1 VSTTQFVDD
10 TPRHLTAT
18 KGLGV
23 NSTFSEADLGEREFW
38 CKRCKARVT
47 QTRDETAEY
56 GHDPACEHSIR
67 RRDDHALDWRG
78 PQEDGADGE

>member
-1 VSTTQFVDD
+1 MSATELVDD
-10 TPRHLTAT
+10 TPRHLTAN

-23 NSTFSEADLGEREFW
+23 NSTFSEADLGEREYW

-47 QTRDETAEY
+47 QTADRSAEY
-56 GHDPACEHSIR
+56 GHHPKCAHSIR

-78 PQEDGADGE
+78 PMEDEQCK